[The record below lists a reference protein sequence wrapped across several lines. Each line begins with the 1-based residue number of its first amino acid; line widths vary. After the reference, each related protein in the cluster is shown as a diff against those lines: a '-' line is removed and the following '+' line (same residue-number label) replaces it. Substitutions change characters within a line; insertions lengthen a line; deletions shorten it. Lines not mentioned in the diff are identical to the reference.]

1 MSHEFK
7 AGHISFIRY
16 VKINSRLLFIVAQI
30 HLHQSAKDAIRQ
42 LLPNTG
48 HIATVAAWA
57 DRVGH
62 TLIVDSKTN

>member
-1 MSHEFK
+1 MSK
-7 AGHISFIRY
+7 LIL
-16 VKINSRLLFIVAQI
+16 VCCLLVAQI

-57 DRVGH
+57 DRV
-62 TLIVDSKTN
+62 S